1 MNNENRCEHCR
12 FNVNILEMLKN
23 QLPDAQTINKLSD
36 VFKVFGDAT
45 RLKILWVLFDSEK
58 CVYDISEAL
67 DMSQSAISHQLR
79 VLKQARL
86 VRSRREGK
94 NTFYSLDDEHV
105 ERIIE
110 QVLIHIKG

>member
-79 VLKQARL
+79 VLKQAGL
-86 VRSRREGK
+86 VKYRRDGK
-94 NTFYSLDDEHV
+94 SVIYSLEDEHV
-105 ERIIE
+105 STIIGQGYE
-110 QVLIHIKG
+110 HICE